1 MVYQYPVR
9 PEAPQE
15 GREYL
20 PEPLSYVQLPPERPA
35 PHIGHAGHLCELAE
49 HGQVSLEQIKALVKD
64 PKFICRKC
72 GRVANRAESLC
83 EPVPL

>member
-1 MVYQYPVR
+1 MGHYGTS
-9 PEAPQE
+9 PEDA
-15 GREYL
+15 RDYM
-20 PEPLSYVQLPPERPA
+20 PEPLSYVQPRPV

-49 HGQVSLEQIKALVKD
+49 RGQVSLEQIKALVHD

-72 GRVANRAESLC
+72 GRAANKAESLC